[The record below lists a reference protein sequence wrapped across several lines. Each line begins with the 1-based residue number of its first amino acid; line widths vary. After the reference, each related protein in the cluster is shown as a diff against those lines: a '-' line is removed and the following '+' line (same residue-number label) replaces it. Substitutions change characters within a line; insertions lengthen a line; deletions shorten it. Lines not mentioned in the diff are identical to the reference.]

1 NPNCCLKPPA
11 TPIPTRLRELVYN
24 EVGLGHPDGSLTWLG
39 SARDGSLTFAT
50 SGVLTMKPDAII
62 KVRFFTTAEGG
73 RNTAVEGQFYAC
85 PLFVEG
91 EGQGFDCRLL
101 LEGQRLE
108 LGSTYEV
115 PVKFLYREPALSKL
129 AVGKHVLLWE
139 GRDVAKGQVI
149 KIADEP

>member
-1 NPNCCLKPPA
+1 M
-11 TPIPTRLRELVYN
+11 
-24 EVGLGHPDGSLTWLG
+24 
-39 SARDGSLTFAT
+39 
-50 SGVLTMKPDAII
+50 MKSDAII

-73 RNTAVEGQFYAC
+73 RNAAVEGQFYAC

-115 PVKFLYREPALSKL
+115 PVKFLYRELALPKL
-129 AVGKHVLLWE
+129 AVGKDVLLWE
-139 GRDVAKGQVI
+139 GRNVAKGQVI
-149 KIADEP
+149 KIADES